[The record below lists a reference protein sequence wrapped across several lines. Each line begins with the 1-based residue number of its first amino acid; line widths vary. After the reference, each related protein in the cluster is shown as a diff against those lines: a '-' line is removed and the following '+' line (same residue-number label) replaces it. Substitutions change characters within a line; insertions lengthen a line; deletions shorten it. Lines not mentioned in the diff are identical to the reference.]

1 MRTLKHSWLL
11 HVLLVTRFSVLHVA
25 PSDSAYVPRWY
36 ESFLSLLFYFLG
48 TQCTYRVLLTALTAK
63 VFNTKCFTGT
73 I

>member
-11 HVLLVTRFSVLHVA
+11 RVLPVTRFSELHIT
-25 PSDSAYVPRWY
+25 PSDSAYVPCWY

-48 TQCTYRVLLTALTAK
+48 TRCTYKVLLTALTAK